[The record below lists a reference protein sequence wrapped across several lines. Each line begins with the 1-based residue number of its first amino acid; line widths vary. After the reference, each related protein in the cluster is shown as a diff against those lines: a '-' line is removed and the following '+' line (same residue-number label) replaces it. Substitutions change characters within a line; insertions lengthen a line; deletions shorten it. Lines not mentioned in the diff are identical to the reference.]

1 MFKDS
6 PITPFSGGITPTT
19 IHELGRIPLM
29 AFWGIIVGQMISATT
44 ANIVGPLDVRSSLS
58 RLLAGYV
65 SDLETIQENPSI
77 EIVANGSF
85 SRLFYWHSFCAYH
98 Y

>member
-6 PITPFSGGITPTT
+6 PIYAFFWRNYTDNYSRTLQDPTDGIWGIT
-19 IHELGRIPLM
+19 
-29 AFWGIIVGQMISATT
+29 VGQMISATT
-44 ANIVGPLDVRSSLS
+44 ANIGPLDVRSSLS

-77 EIVANGSF
+77 QTVANGSF